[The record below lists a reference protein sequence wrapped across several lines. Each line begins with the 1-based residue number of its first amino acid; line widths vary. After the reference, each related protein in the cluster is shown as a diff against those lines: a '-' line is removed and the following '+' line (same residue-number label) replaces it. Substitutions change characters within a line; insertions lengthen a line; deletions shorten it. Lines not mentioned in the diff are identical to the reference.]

1 MFRKLRFLSAT
12 AANMML
18 AAVGGAL
25 TALSRSTVLESSN
38 TDIVVFGGAEALG
51 IFAFVVGVTRQ
62 VLVELTMWQKC
73 LTITHSSV
81 APTDDGNRN
90 TSDGDNG
97 GGNDNNDDDDD
108 TNCPTYDA
116 NQSEQQND
124 NNTTALTNRTPQQFD
139 ETPLFH
145 ALRKISQKVRTSRD
159 GTPLCDST
167 IFTPTLSSST
177 HVGNGQQGPEM
188 DADAGDIEIEGQDGN
203 NYGSID
209 DDHDH
214 DYEEEDGGS
223 QGDEGGGIGIP
234 Q

>member
-1 MFRKLRFLSAT
+1 
-12 AANMML
+12 MML

-62 VLVELTMWQKC
+62 VLVELTMWKKW

-81 APTDDGNRN
+81 APTDDGSRN
-90 TSDGDNG
+90 TNFGDNG
-97 GGNDNNDDDDD
+97 GIDNNDDDDD
-108 TNCPTYDA
+108 TNCSTCDA

-124 NNTTALTNRTPQQFD
+124 NTTTAFTNLTFQQFD
-139 ETPLFH
+139 GIPLFH
-145 ALRKISQKVRTSRD
+145 GLRKISQKARTSRN
-159 GTPLCDST
+159 GTPPCNST
-167 IFTPTLSSST
+167 IFVPTPLSST
-177 HVGNGQQGPEM
+177 HIENGQQGPKM
-188 DADAGDIEIEGQDGN
+188 DADPGDIEIEGQDGN

-223 QGDEGGGIGIP
+223 QGDEGGGIEIP